1 MQNIIIL
8 KSVLCFS
15 EDTCLV
21 SAFCYLYP
29 PLMLTKWREFKQ
41 GFLYAWLKI
50 IIGAKKSG
58 SWKWKIN
65 EKEREIKSSC
75 MVYPT
80 YIFMLQCCEKIK
92 GFISWEFELYI
103 ISNTLFIYTKKH
115 INLKWGV
122 LRLNKLEIGH

>member
-15 EDTCLV
+15 EDTCLI

-29 PLMLTKWREFKQ
+29 PLMWTKWREFKQ
-41 GFLYAWLKI
+41 GFLHVYAWLKI

-65 EKEREIKSSC
+65 EKEKEIKSSC
-75 MVYPT
+75 MVT
-80 YIFMLQCCEKIK
+80 QHIFSCYSAVKKLKVSSV
-92 GFISWEFELYI
+92 GN
-103 ISNTLFIYTKKH
+103 SNSI
-115 INLKWGV
+115 
-122 LRLNKLEIGH
+122 